1 LINLV
6 ENASQFNHNNSRIQ
20 QIDGGMGWQQTQ
32 YNQGLSSSVG
42 SSTDNSFSDVE
53 QQRSPTIELNV
64 STYDNMPINQT
75 V

>member
-1 LINLV
+1 
-6 ENASQFNHNNSRIQ
+6 
-20 QIDGGMGWQQTQ
+20 MGWQQTH
-32 YNQGLSSSVG
+32 YNQTGLSSSVG

-64 STYDNMPINQT
+64 SSYDNMPINQT

>member
-1 LINLV
+1 M
-6 ENASQFNHNNSRIQ
+6 Q
-20 QIDGGMGWQQTQ
+20 QVDAGMGWQQSTAH

-64 STYDNMPINQT
+64 STYENMPINQT

>member
-1 LINLV
+1 
-6 ENASQFNHNNSRIQ
+6 
-20 QIDGGMGWQQTQ
+20 MGWQQAAH

-64 STYDNMPINQT
+64 STYENMPINQT